1 MPPPPPS
8 PTVEVY
14 WRPGCRYCAAM
25 RATLGD
31 AGVSARWCNIWKDPD
46 ARAFV
51 RSVADG
57 NETVPTVRVGDEVM
71 VAPRPHKV
79 VERVAEI
86 DPSLVADSRPW
97 PPLRLAHLI
106 VVATLLVAAGA
117 VMVGTDS
124 SWGTPL
130 VGVALAAHMG
140 LRWMR
145 GRRAAVVDAGH

>member
-1 MPPPPPS
+1 MPPPQS

-25 RATLGD
+25 RAALGD
-31 AGVSARWCNIWKDPD
+31 AGVSARWCNIWDDPD

-57 NETVPTVRVGDEVM
+57 DETVPTVRVGDEAM
-71 VAPRPHKV
+71 VAPRPREV

-86 DPSLVADSRPW
+86 DPLLVADARPW
-97 PPLRLAHLI
+97 PPARLAHLI
-106 VVATLLVAAGA
+106 VVATLLVAAG
-117 VMVGTDS
+117 VIMVGTDS

-130 VGVALAAHMG
+130 VGVALVAHMG

-145 GRRAAVVDAGH
+145 GRRATVVDTGH